1 MEIFCQSSLSK
12 ENSFDSWLRNR
23 VWYVFLV
30 EASYQVKEL
39 NQISFLET
47 HKSVPSCIKSF
58 FWVWWEQ
65 LFFFSHRDI
74 VKTEA
79 SVCKAEIC
87 STFPNSVHDSVYV
100 QIMYDLISDAR

>member
-1 MEIFCQSSLSK
+1 MFHLVSKVSSECD
-12 ENSFDSWLRNR
+12 ENNVL
-23 VWYVFLV
+23 VF
-30 EASYQVKEL
+30 
-39 NQISFLET
+39 F
-47 HKSVPSCIKSF
+47 
-58 FWVWWEQ
+58 
-65 LFFFSHRDI
+65 HRDI